1 MLKGADALALK
12 ELVPAVKDLVRLTRK
27 GRLRGPLGRRVRA
40 LAFGRW
46 SLILRRHHKSS
57 KLSVDHRGAD
67 RAGFLKSL
75 QAALSDWE
83 LLL

>member
-1 MLKGADALALK
+1 MFALLH
-12 ELVPAVKDLVRLTRK
+12 LDD
-27 GRLRGPLGRRVRA
+27 GGW
-40 LAFGRW
+40 F
-46 SLILRRHHKSS
+46 LRRHHKSS
-57 KLSVDHRGAD
+57 KLSVDPRVED

>member
-1 MLKGADALALK
+1 VLKGADALALK
-12 ELVPAVKDLVRLTRK
+12 EFVPVVKDLVWLARK
-27 GRLRGPLGRRVRA
+27 GRLRGPLGRRVRV
-40 LAFGRW
+40 LEFGRW
-46 SLILRRHHKSS
+46 RLILRRHHKSS